1 MYYTFHDDDA
11 HYVAKHVYE
20 TTSVIKYWYGDHT
33 TGLATTKL
41 TNKAAESFLRDVL
54 LNKHM
59 RIEIWKFNHNEWQIV
74 RRASP
79 GNLQDV
85 EDFLFSSTHM
95 TSAPVVLAIKYS
107 VSDDNKVSSSGGGGS
122 RIEADAILNPVVY
135 IHSSWALLLQ
145 IQPFVNWASVS
156 LSTMNCTLIW
166 NP

>member
-11 HYVAKHVYE
+11 NYVAKHVYE

-59 RIEIWKFNHNEWQIV
+59 RIEIWKYNQNEWQII

-107 VSDDNKVSSSGGGGS
+107 VSDDNKVSGGW
-122 RIEADAILNPVVY
+122 IETRNG
-135 IHSSWALLLQ
+135 HSTKLGNVHSW
-145 IQPFVNWASVS
+145 
-156 LSTMNCTLIW
+156 
-166 NP
+166 